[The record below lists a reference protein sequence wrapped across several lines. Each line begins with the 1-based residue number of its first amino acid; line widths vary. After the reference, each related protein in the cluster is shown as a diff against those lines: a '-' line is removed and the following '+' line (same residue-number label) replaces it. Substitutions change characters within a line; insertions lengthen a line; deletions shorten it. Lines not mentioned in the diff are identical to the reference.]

1 MQHVSREIGSLEN
14 SKRSKLSITL
24 ALHGTH
30 RIDIMNRHYASV
42 IDFYVYVVWL
52 MLVGKGVNVRML
64 NIHLSVL
71 SILLLPNMSCNTAD
85 CHIYL
90 YNLYT

>member
-1 MQHVSREIGSLEN
+1 MNYMQHVSREIGSLEN

-24 ALHGTH
+24 ALHATY

-52 MLVGKGVNVRML
+52 MLVGKGVKVRML
-64 NIHLSVL
+64 NIHSSVL
-71 SILLLPNMSCNTAD
+71 ATI
-85 CHIYL
+85 
-90 YNLYT
+90 

>member
-71 SILLLPNMSCNTAD
+71 SILLLPNMSCHTAEI
-85 CHIYL
+85 HIYL
-90 YNLYT
+90 YNLYI